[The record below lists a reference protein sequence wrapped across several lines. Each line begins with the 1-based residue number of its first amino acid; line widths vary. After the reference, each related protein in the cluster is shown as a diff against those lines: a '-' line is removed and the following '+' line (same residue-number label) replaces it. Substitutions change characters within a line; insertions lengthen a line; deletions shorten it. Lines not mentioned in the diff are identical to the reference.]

1 LSNITQIF
9 SVCFPAQKAKSGANE
24 VINKTGS
31 LTSAITDATGGHI
44 GIAMT
49 ERQRVNWLRLWR
61 SDNVGPVTFR
71 QLINH
76 FGSAEAAIEGLPQMA
91 LRGGAG
97 RMPKVPNIGVIE
109 DELAAVEKIGARIVG
124 IGEPDFPKYLR
135 LTPDCP
141 PLITYKGSAS
151 VFQLPGLSVVGARN
165 ASLAG
170 VKFTGK
176 LAGEI
181 GAEGYSIVSGLA
193 RGIDTAAHR
202 AALRTGTIAA
212 MAGGLSHPYPPE
224 NVELFHAIPDNGG
237 AVITEMPYGWEP
249 RAKDFPRRNRI
260 IAALG
265 LGLLVVEAAQR
276 SGSLISARLANEL
289 GRIVFAVPGSPLD
302 PRCEGTNNLLK
313 NGATLVSE
321 ARDLLDALQ
330 PLTRIGSIQTQTLDE
345 PAYEDLGEHETN
357 DDDRRR
363 IIEAL
368 GPTPIAIDEII
379 AYCGLSAAKIYF
391 VLLEL
396 DIAGRLQRH
405 SGGAVSLVFLDN

>member
-1 LSNITQIF
+1 LTTKMDLF
-9 SVCFPAQKAKSGANE
+9 SP
-24 VINKTGS
+24 
-31 LTSAITDATGGHI
+31 LTSDTTDGRTGI
-44 GIAMT
+44 VMT
-49 ERQRVNWLRLWR
+49 DRQRVNWLRLWR

-76 FGSAEAAIEGLPQMA
+76 FGSAEAAIEGLPKMA
-91 LRGGAG
+91 IRGGAA
-97 RMPKVPNIGVIE
+97 RMPKVPDVSKIE
-109 DELAAVEKIGARIVG
+109 DELAAVEKFGARIVG
-124 IGEPDFPKYLR
+124 VGEPDFPRYLR

-141 PLITYKGSAS
+141 PLICFKGNPA

-170 VKFTGK
+170 IKFAGK
-176 LAGEI
+176 LSGEI
-181 GAEGYSIVSGLA
+181 GAEGFSIVSGLA

-202 AALRTGTIAA
+202 ASLRTGTIAV

-224 NVELFHAIPDNGG
+224 NLDLFHAIPENGG

-289 GRIVFAVPGSPLD
+289 GRVVFAVPGSPLD
-302 PRCEGTNNLLK
+302 PRCEGTNGLLK
-313 NGATLVSE
+313 NGATLVTE
-321 ARDLLDALQ
+321 ARDLLDGLR
-330 PLTRIGSIQTQTLDE
+330 PLSGIGHIQTQNLDE
-345 PAYEDLGEHETN
+345 PQTEDMGENETN
-357 DDDRRR
+357 NDDRRL

-368 GPTPIAIDEII
+368 GPTPVAIDEIL
-379 AYCGLSAAKIYF
+379 AYTGISAAKVYF

-405 SGGAVSLVFLDN
+405 SGGAVSLVFLDV

>member
-1 LSNITQIF
+1 MPTSRACWQAAK
-9 SVCFPAQKAKSGANE
+9 VKSGANDL
-24 VINKTGS
+24 IKKPDL
-31 LTSAITDATGGHI
+31 LTSTTLDATGGRI
-44 GIAMT
+44 GIVMT
-49 ERQRVNWLRLWR
+49 DRQRVSWLRLWR

-76 FGSAEAAIEGLPQMA
+76 FGSAEAAIDGLPEMA
-91 LRGGAG
+91 MRGGAG
-97 RMPKVPNIGVIE
+97 RMPKVPNVSLIE
-109 DELAAVEKIGARIVG
+109 DELASVEKIGARIVG

-135 LTPDCP
+135 LTSDCP
-141 PLITYKGSAS
+141 PLVCFKGHAA
-151 VFQLPGLSVVGARN
+151 VFQLPGLSIVGARN

-170 VKFTGK
+170 IKFAGK

-193 RGIDTAAHR
+193 RGIDAAAHR
-202 AALRTGTIAA
+202 ASLRTGTIAV

-224 NVELFHAIPDNGG
+224 NLDLFHAIPDNGG
-237 AVITEMPYGWEP
+237 AVITEMPFGWEP

-313 NGATLVSE
+313 NGATLVTE
-321 ARDLLDALQ
+321 TRDLLDGLR
-330 PLTRIGSIQTQTLDE
+330 PLTGTEPMMLPRLDD
-345 PAYEDLGEHETN
+345 PTYEDMSDQETS
-357 DDDRRR
+357 DSDRRR

-368 GPTPIAIDEII
+368 GPTPVAIDEII
-379 AYCGLSAAKIYF
+379 AYSGLSPAKIYV

-405 SGGAVSLVFLDN
+405 SGGAVSLIFLDN

>member
-1 LSNITQIF
+1 MRISAACWL
-9 SVCFPAQKAKSGANE
+9 VLKAKSE
-24 VINKTGS
+24 INNMQKPPELPFS
-31 LTSAITDATGGHI
+31 VTSDTTGGRT
-44 GIAMT
+44 GIEMSS
-49 ERQRVNWLRLWR
+49 RQRVNWLRLWR

-76 FGSAEAAIEGLPQMA
+76 FGSAEAAIEGLPDLA
-91 LRGGAG
+91 KRGGAAK
-97 RMPKVPNIGVIE
+97 MPKVPPVALIE
-109 DELAAVEKIGARIVG
+109 DELSAIEKIGARIVG

-141 PLITYKGSAS
+141 PLVCYKGNPA

-170 VKFTGK
+170 IKFAGK

-193 RGIDTAAHR
+193 RGIDTAAHK
-202 AALRTGTIAA
+202 ASLRTGTIAV

-224 NVELFHAIPDNGG
+224 NIDLFHSISDNGG

-313 NGATLVSE
+313 NGATLVTD
-321 ARDLLDALQ
+321 ARDLLDGLRPISGVGIVQ
-330 PLTRIGSIQTQTLDE
+330 IQNLREPIPDE
-345 PAYEDLGEHETN
+345 MSECTPS
-357 DDDRRR
+357 DDHRRH
-363 IIEAL
+363 IVEAM
-368 GPTPIAIDEII
+368 GPTPVAIDEII
-379 AYCGLSAAKIYF
+379 AYTGLSAAQVYF
-391 VLLEL
+391 ILLEL

-405 SGGAVSLVFLDN
+405 SGGAVSLVFLDT

>member
-1 LSNITQIF
+1 MLVDYWLALKVKSEANDMSETPDTRLSAT
-9 SVCFPAQKAKSGANE
+9 SDTTSGR
-24 VINKTGS
+24 V
-31 LTSAITDATGGHI
+31 
-44 GIAMT
+44 GIVMSD
-49 ERQRVNWLRLWR
+49 RQRVNWLRLWR

-71 QLINH
+71 QLVNH
-76 FGSAEAAIEGLPQMA
+76 FGSAEAAIEGLPEMA
-91 LRGGAG
+91 MRGGAAKK
-97 RMPKVPNIGVIE
+97 PKVPPVALIE
-109 DELAAVEKIGARIVG
+109 DELSAIEKIGAKIVG

-141 PLITYKGSAS
+141 PLVCYKGNPAI
-151 VFQLPGLSVVGARN
+151 FQLPGLSIVGARI

-170 VKFTGK
+170 IKFAGK

-193 RGIDTAAHR
+193 RGIDTAAHK
-202 AALRTGTIAA
+202 ASLRTGTIAV

-237 AVITEMPYGWEP
+237 ALITEMPYGWEP

-265 LGLLVVEAAQR
+265 IGLLVVEAAQR

-313 NGATLVSE
+313 NGATLVTD
-321 ARDLLDALQ
+321 ARDLLEGLR
-330 PLTRIGSIQTQTLDE
+330 PISGVGIVHIQNFSE
-345 PAYEDLGEHETN
+345 PVHEDLN
-357 DDDRRR
+357 DRSTSDDHRRH

-368 GPTPIAIDEII
+368 GPTPVAIDEII
-379 AYCGLSAAKIYF
+379 AYTGLSAALVYF

-405 SGGAVSLVFLDN
+405 SGGAVSLVFLDS

>member
-1 LSNITQIF
+1 M
-9 SVCFPAQKAKSGANE
+9 
-24 VINKTGS
+24 
-31 LTSAITDATGGHI
+31 TD
-44 GIAMT
+44 
-49 ERQRVNWLRLWR
+49 RQRVSWLRLWR
-61 SDNVGPVTFR
+61 SDNIGPVTFR

-76 FGSAEAAIEGLPQMA
+76 FGSAEAAIEGLPEMA
-91 LRGGAG
+91 MRGGAG
-97 RMPKVPNIGVIE
+97 RMPKVPPASVIE
-109 DELAAVEKIGARIVG
+109 DELAAVGKMGARIVG
-124 IGEPDFPKYLR
+124 IGEPEFPKFLR

-141 PLITYKGSAS
+141 PLICFKGNPA

-170 VKFTGK
+170 IKFAGK

-202 AALRTGTIAA
+202 ASLRTGTIAV

-224 NVELFHAIPDNGG
+224 NVELFEAIPDNGG
-237 AVITEMPYGWEP
+237 AVITEMPFGWEP

-313 NGATLVSE
+313 NGATLVTE
-321 ARDLLDALQ
+321 ARDLLDALA
-330 PLTRIGSIQTQTLDE
+330 PLIGAALAPPKQLDE
-345 PAYEDLGEHETN
+345 PSYDDMGERETN

-368 GPTPIAIDEII
+368 GPTPVAIDEII
-379 AYCGLSAAKIYF
+379 AYSGLSAAKVYF

-405 SGGAVSLVFLDN
+405 SGGAVSLVFLDG

>member
-1 LSNITQIF
+1 MIKKLDPSLFANIDTTAGRAGI
-9 SVCFPAQKAKSGANE
+9 VM
-24 VINKTGS
+24 
-31 LTSAITDATGGHI
+31 TD
-44 GIAMT
+44 
-49 ERQRVNWLRLWR
+49 RQRVTWLRLWR

-76 FGSAEAAIEGLPQMA
+76 FGSAEAAIEGLPEMA
-91 LRGGAG
+91 MRGGAG
-97 RMPKVPNIGVIE
+97 RSPKVPHVSIIE
-109 DELAAVEKIGARIVG
+109 DELAAVEKMGARIAG
-124 IGEPDFPKYLR
+124 IGEPDFPRYLR

-141 PLITYKGSAS
+141 PLVCYKGNAA
-151 VFQLPGLSVVGARN
+151 VFQLPGLSIVGARN
-165 ASLAG
+165 ASLSG
-170 VKFTGK
+170 IKFTAK
-176 LAGEI
+176 LAGDI

-202 AALRTGTIAA
+202 AALRTGTIAV

-224 NVELFHAIPDNGG
+224 NLDLFRAIPDNGG

-249 RAKDFPRRNRI
+249 RARDFPRRNRI

-289 GRIVFAVPGSPLD
+289 GRLVFAVPGSPLD

-313 NGATLVSE
+313 NGATLVTD
-321 ARDLLDALQ
+321 ARDVIDGLR
-330 PLTRIGSIQTQTLDE
+330 PLTEVQQIPPQDFNE
-345 PAYEDLGEHETN
+345 PVYEDM
-357 DDDRRR
+357 DDIDTSDNDRRR

-368 GPTPIAIDEII
+368 GPTPVAIDEII
-379 AYCGLSAAKIYF
+379 AYSGFSAAKVYC

-396 DIAGRLQRH
+396 DLAGRLQRH
-405 SGGAVSLVFLDN
+405 LGGAVSLIFLDI

>member
-1 LSNITQIF
+1 LN
-9 SVCFPAQKAKSGANE
+9 VCWRALKAKSGANE
-24 VINKTGS
+24 LINKTGLLS
-31 LTSAITDATGGHI
+31 TALSDTTGGRT
-44 GIAMT
+44 GVVMT
-49 ERQRVNWLRLWR
+49 DRQRVNWLRLWR

-76 FGSAEAAIEGLPQMA
+76 FGSAEAAIDGLPEMA
-91 LRGGAG
+91 MRGGAG
-97 RMPKVPNIGVIE
+97 RLPKVPNLSVIE
-109 DELAAVEKIGARIVG
+109 DELAAAEKIGARIVG

-141 PLITYKGSAS
+141 PLITFKGNAS
-151 VFQLPGLSVVGARN
+151 VFHLPGLSVVGARN

-170 VKFTGK
+170 IKFTGK
-176 LAGEI
+176 LSSEI

-224 NVELFHAIPDNGG
+224 NLDLFHAIPDNGG

-313 NGATLVSE
+313 NGATLVTE
-321 ARDLLDALQ
+321 ARDLLDGLQ
-330 PLTRIGSIQTQTLDE
+330 PLTGVGTLQAHNLDE
-345 PAYEDLGEHETN
+345 PAYDDMGEVETN

-368 GPTPIAIDEII
+368 GATPVAIDEII
-379 AYCGLSAAKIYF
+379 AYSGLSAAKVYF